1 LLKGK
6 FKFANILEA
15 VNQTDLSEEEKWKK
29 LISDINETLKLRG
42 VDNNYAAIETDPT
55 GKLVLTN
62 KTLTAEEFINKLLAG
77 ENLELDEVK
86 YNFINNFK
94 CAIFSVTLG
103 DIYCVYKSKDG

>member
-1 LLKGK
+1 
-6 FKFANILEA
+6 
-15 VNQTDLSEEEKWKK
+15 
-29 LISDINETLKLRG
+29 
-42 VDNNYAAIETDPT
+42 
-55 GKLVLTN
+55 VLNN

-103 DIYCVYKSKDG
+103 DIYCVHKSKGE